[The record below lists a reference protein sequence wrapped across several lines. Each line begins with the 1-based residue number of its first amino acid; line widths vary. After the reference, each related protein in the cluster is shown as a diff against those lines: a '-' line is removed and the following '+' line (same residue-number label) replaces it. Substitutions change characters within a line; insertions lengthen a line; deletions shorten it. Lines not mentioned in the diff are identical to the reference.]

1 MANGWTPER
10 RARQSELI
18 RSWRPWE
25 KSTGPSSARGKSVVP
40 LNAYGGGHWKE
51 LREMIETMNAT
62 LREQRRL
69 VESISR

>member
-25 KSTGPSSARGKSVVP
+25 KTTGPKTAEGKAKVSR
-40 LNAYGGGHWKE
+40 NAYTGGHWRE
-51 LREMIETMNAT
+51 LREFSKAMNAA
-62 LREQRRL
+62 LRGQREAL
-69 VESISR
+69 